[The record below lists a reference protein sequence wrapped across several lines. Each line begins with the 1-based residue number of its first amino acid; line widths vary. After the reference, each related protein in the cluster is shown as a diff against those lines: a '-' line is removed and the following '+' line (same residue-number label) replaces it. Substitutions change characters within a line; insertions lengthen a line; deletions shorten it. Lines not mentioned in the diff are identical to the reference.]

1 MEATKLSFMEDQKVI
16 LESGRFKLAID
27 RICYQ
32 LIESYDDFKDTCLVG
47 IQPRGTLLANRI
59 HHRLMEI
66 TGISNIEYGKLDIT
80 FFRDDFRTSEKPLLP
95 HSNEFDFL
103 VDNKNV
109 ILIDDVLY
117 TGRTIQAAMTA
128 INHYGRPALVDLV
141 VMVDRRFNRHLPI
154 QPDFSGITVDA
165 VDQAYVKV
173 LWEEKFAQA
182 KVILYATKNNS
193 TVVHE

>member
-1 MEATKLSFMEDQKVI
+1 MDEQKVI

-32 LIESYDDFKDTCLVG
+32 LIETYDDFKDTCLVG

-59 HHRLMEI
+59 HQRLLEI
-66 TGISNIEYGKLDIT
+66 TKVPRIEYGRLDIT

-103 VDNKNV
+103 VENKKV

-128 INHYGRPALVDLV
+128 LNHYGRPTNVELV

-154 QPDFSGITVDA
+154 QPDFSGITVDS

-173 LWEEKFAQA
+173 LWEEEFTQA

-193 TVVHE
+193 TLVNE

>member
-1 MEATKLSFMEDQKVI
+1 MDDQKVI
-16 LESGRFKLAID
+16 LEGGRFKLAVD

-32 LIESYDDFKDTCLVG
+32 LIESYDDFQDACLVG

-59 HHRLMEI
+59 HQRLLEI
-66 TGISNIEYGKLDIT
+66 TKVSKIEYGKLDIT

-103 VDNKNV
+103 VDNKKV

-128 INHYGRPALVDLV
+128 LNHYGRPAIVELV

-154 QPDFSGITVDA
+154 QPDFLGIAVDA

-173 LWEEKFAQA
+173 LWEEDFAQA